1 MSPHEGP
8 ARARRA
14 PVPRDPRRDV
24 LRELGRAV
32 RARAAV
38 RDVLGRDVGRPRG
51 RHHGR
56 RLPPRRARSLAG
68 GGRPAMNVS
77 LLIIVVF
84 LGVAVGLA
92 LMSRRGR
99 DMDLEQWTAGGR
111 GFGTIFVFLLMAGE
125 IYSTFTFLGGA
136 GLVYGSGGAAYYI
149 LGYGTLAYILSYW
162 LLPAVWRYATPRRL
176 LSQADVFVSKYDSR
190 TLGVVVS
197 LVAVAAMIPYLALQL
212 KGLGIIVSQ
221 TSGGSIS
228 STAAVWIGAVV
239 LSLYVVASGIHG
251 SAWTAAIKDILT
263 LSVVVFIGLSLP
275 IHYFGSIGAMF
286 HSVQHSKPGF
296 AALTGDQLTPVW
308 FSSTVLLTALGFYMW
323 PHTFGSALT
332 ARNED
337 VFRRNAIFMPLYQL
351 LIAFVLLV
359 GFVAVLRLPGLPAD
373 SSDLA
378 LLGIAQRA
386 FPDWFVGLIGAA
398 GMLCAL
404 VPGSMLLI
412 VSATT
417 VARNI
422 YRGVNPGV
430 SDATVTTVTKLLVP
444 VIALGAVAFV
454 FAGGQTIVT
463 LLLLGYALVTQ
474 LFPALVL
481 SLVRPGWVTRHG
493 AIAGIVVGVGV
504 VAGMTF
510 SGATPGSSTTVDSL
524 IGGLPPFLA
533 DLNLGVVA
541 LAVNFVVM
549 VAVSA
554 ATRGAAPAPDEDER
568 EARFTR
574 GAARPDRAPAART

>member
-1 MSPHEGP
+1 
-8 ARARRA
+8 
-14 PVPRDPRRDV
+14 
-24 LRELGRAV
+24 
-32 RARAAV
+32 
-38 RDVLGRDVGRPRG
+38 
-51 RHHGR
+51 
-56 RLPPRRARSLAG
+56 
-68 GGRPAMNVS
+68 MNVA
-77 LLIIVVF
+77 LLVIVAF
-84 LGVAVGLA
+84 LALAVGLA
-92 LMSRRGR
+92 LLARRGR

-111 GFGTIFVFLLMAGE
+111 GFGAIFVFLLMAGE

-162 LLPAVWRYATPRRL
+162 LLPAVWRYATPRKL
-176 LSQADVFVSKYDSR
+176 LSQADFFVAKYDSR
-190 TLGVVVS
+190 SLGVIVS
-197 LVAVAAMIPYLALQL
+197 VVAVAAMIPYLALQL

-221 TSGGSIS
+221 TSSGTVSA
-228 STAAVWIGAVV
+228 TAAVWLGALV
-239 LSLYVVASGIHG
+239 LSLYVVVSGIRG
-251 SAWTAAIKDILT
+251 SAWTAAIKDVLT
-263 LSVVVFIGLSLP
+263 LSVVVFIGLYLP
-275 IHYFGSIGAMF
+275 IHYYGSVGAMF
-286 HSVQHSKPGF
+286 HQVQAAKPGF
-296 AALTGDQLTPVW
+296 AALKGDELTPVW

-332 ARNED
+332 ARDED

-351 LIAFVLLV
+351 VIAFVLLV
-359 GFVAVLRLPGLPAD
+359 GFVAVLRLPGLAAD

-378 LLGIAQRA
+378 LLGVSQRA

-422 YRGVNPGV
+422 YRGVNPDV

-474 LFPALVL
+474 LFPALL
-481 SLVRPGWVTRHG
+481 ASLVRPGWVTRAG
-493 AIAGIVVGVGV
+493 ATAGIVVGVGV
-504 VAGMTF
+504 VAAMTF
-510 SGATPGSSTTVDSL
+510 TGATPGSSTTLDSL
-524 IGGLPPFLA
+524 IGGLPGFLA
-533 DLNLGVVA
+533 QLNVGVVA
-541 LAVNFVVM
+541 LAVNGAVT
-549 VAVSA
+549 AIVSA
-554 ATRGAAPAPDEDER
+554 ATRSSSGA
-568 EARFTR
+568 EAR
-574 GAARPDRAPAART
+574 ARDEAPRFSREPARAERAGRV